1 MYSKLNFKI
10 YGAANSGD
18 LDLIEDNLKS
28 QEGIRAVKLFPAK
41 GHTEIKMEIDAAKIT
56 KDQVFDIIKISGD
69 LRIVEQEGIK
79 SKINAEAQKM
89 DISLPTGSPGWFE
102 NFLSKNPSKAFFV
115 LGLLVSIFIMSLI
128 ANILFGFIWFK
139 SREVQASGP
148 GNLVQ
153 NNPAPA
159 PQAPSPGPEAPAVGQ
174 IQDFSITKNDHVRG
188 NFDAPI
194 TLVEYSDFECP
205 YCGKHFPTLNKIL
218 NDYKGQVRLVYKH
231 FPLSFHQ
238 NSEKAAEASECASE
252 QGKFWEYH
260 DKLFEN
266 QSGGYSIAN
275 FKQWANDLNLDTS
288 KFNDC
293 LDSGK
298 FASKVQADLADG
310 QNRGVGGTPATFVN
324 GQLVSGA
331 VPYESFKNVIDQ
343 ILNNN

>member
-1 MYSKLNFKI
+1 MYSKLNLKI

-28 QEGIRAVKLFPAK
+28 QDGIRAVKIFPAK
-41 GHTEIKMEIDAAKIT
+41 GHAEVKMEIDDAKIT

-69 LRIVEQEGIK
+69 LRIAEQESTKAKGG
-79 SKINAEAQKM
+79 AEAQK
-89 DISLPTGSPGWFE
+89 INAPLRVGSPSWFE
-102 NFLSKNPSKAFFV
+102 KFLSENPSRAFFI
-115 LGLLVSIFIMSLI
+115 LGLLVSLFIMSLI

-139 SREVQASGP
+139 SRDVQASGS

-153 NNPAPA
+153 NNPTPA
-159 PQAPSPGPEAPAVGQ
+159 PQAPSPSPEVQAVGQ

-205 YCGKHFPTLNKIL
+205 YCEKHFPILSKIL

-231 FPLSFHQ
+231 FPLSFHKNAQ
-238 NSEKAAEASECASE
+238 KAAEASECASE

-266 QSGGYSIAN
+266 QPGGYSIAG
-275 FKQWANDLNLDTS
+275 FKQWASDLGLDAS
-288 KFNDC
+288 QFNDC
-293 LDSGK
+293 FDSGK
-298 FASKVQADLADG
+298 YASKVQADLVDG

-331 VPYESFKNVIDQ
+331 VPYESFKTVIDQ

>member
-1 MYSKLNFKI
+1 MHSRLNLKI
-10 YGAANSGD
+10 YGVVNSSD
-18 LDLIEDNLKS
+18 LDLIENNLKS
-28 QEGIRAVKLFPAK
+28 QDGIRAVKLFPAK
-41 GHTEIKMEIDAAKIT
+41 GHTEIKMEIDDAKIT

-69 LRIVEQEGIK
+69 LKIVEQGSIK
-79 SKINAEAQKM
+79 SKIISEERAVKVPPVTRSFGWAEDFFM
-89 DISLPTGSPGWFE
+89 
-102 NFLSKNPSKAFFV
+102 KNPAKAFFV
-115 LGLLVSIFIMSLI
+115 LGLFVSIFIMSLTI
-128 ANILFGFIWFK
+128 NILFGFVWFK
-139 SREVQASGP
+139 SRDVQASEP
-148 GNLVQ
+148 RNLVQ
-153 NNPAPA
+153 NNPK
-159 PQAPSPGPEAPAVGQ
+159 PQAPSPSPEVQAVDQ
-174 IQDFSITKNDHVRG
+174 VQDFNITKNDHVRG

-205 YCGKHFPTLNKIL
+205 YCEKHFPTLNKIL

-231 FPLSFHQ
+231 FPLSFHK

-266 QSGGYSIAN
+266 QSNGYSVTS
-275 FKQWANDLNLDTS
+275 FKQWASDLNLNTS
-288 KFNDC
+288 QFNDC

-298 FASKVQADLADG
+298 YASKVQADLADG

-331 VPYESFKNVIDQ
+331 VPYESFKTVIDQ